1 MSPTADGRRP
11 EGPQDSPPALVAVR
25 INGEDLEVPA
35 GLHLE
40 GLLRHCG
47 YEPRLV
53 VVEFNGEILPRRHWP
68 EQVVAAGDR
77 LEIVTIVGGGS

>member
-1 MSPTADGRRP
+1 MTASPDPNPLPGEIR
-11 EGPQDSPPALVAVR
+11 VR
-25 INGEDLEVPA
+25 INGDDQSLPA

-40 GLLRHCG
+40 TMLRHCG

-53 VVEFNGEILPRRHWP
+53 VVEFNGEILPRSRWP
-68 EQVVAAGDR
+68 DQAVVDGDS